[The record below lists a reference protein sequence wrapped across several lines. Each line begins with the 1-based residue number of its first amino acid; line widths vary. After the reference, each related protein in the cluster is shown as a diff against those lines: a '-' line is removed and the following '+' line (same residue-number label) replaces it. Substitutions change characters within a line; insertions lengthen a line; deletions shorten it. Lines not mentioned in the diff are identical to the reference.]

1 MQPIRTE
8 RTTITAAIPA
18 DSAALARY
26 SVRNAD
32 HLSPWE
38 PERPEGW
45 HSESAWYTRLVAN
58 AAEVRAGRYLPL
70 VARLH
75 DETEIVA
82 VANLSNIAR
91 GVFQACSI
99 GFSVD
104 AAHEGQGVMRE
115 VLEAALGHAFSEMG
129 LNRVMAN
136 HLPENTRAAGV
147 LYRLGFEQEGYARR
161 YLKIA
166 GVWRDHVLTARVAS
180 QEAAAAGA
188 EGVREAAATARVV

>member
-1 MQPIRTE
+1 MKPIETE

-32 HLSPWE
+32 HLAPWE
-38 PERPEGW
+38 PERPEGY

-70 VARLH
+70 VARKH
-75 DETEIVA
+75 GETEIAA
-82 VANLSNIAR
+82 VVNLSNIVR
-91 GVFQACSI
+91 GVFQACTV

-104 AAHEGQGVMRE
+104 AELEGQGVMRE
-115 VLEAALGHAFSEMG
+115 VMDAALGHALGDMG

-136 HLPENTRAAGV
+136 HLPENMRSAG
-147 LYRLGFEQEGYARR
+147 LLHRLGFEREGYAKR
-161 YLKIA
+161 YLQIA
-166 GVWRDHVLTARVAS
+166 GEWRDHVLTARVAPV
-180 QEAAAAGA
+180 EEEVAEIDVARAG
-188 EGVREAAATARVV
+188 